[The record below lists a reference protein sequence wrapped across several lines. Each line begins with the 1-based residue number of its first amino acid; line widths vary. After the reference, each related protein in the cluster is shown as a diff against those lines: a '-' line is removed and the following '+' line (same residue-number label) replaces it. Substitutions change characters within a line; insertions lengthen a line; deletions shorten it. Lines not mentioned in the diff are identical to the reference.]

1 MAAILLKPLKTAQ
14 RDGDPI
20 RAVIRGSS
28 VGSDGK
34 TQGITMP
41 SSEAY
46 LRNIENAYKQ
56 AGLNPRDTLFI
67 EAHGKLT
74 IRCYI
79 PLCIWYHEIRDSN
92 KC

>member
-14 RDGDPI
+14 RDGDQI
-20 RAVIRGSS
+20 RAVICGSS

-46 LRNIENAYKQ
+46 LRNIRNAYKQ
-56 AGLNPRDTLFI
+56 AGLNPSDTLFI
-67 EAHGKLT
+67 EAHGKPKNLVL
-74 IRCYI
+74 YLHVY
-79 PLCIWYHEIRDSN
+79 PVS
-92 KC
+92 